1 MGWLPFPGGHGECV
15 GAGCCGPAGC
25 PPLTL
30 PEAVSAAWGLWGDGE
45 PQEAPRFPQAQQGP
59 LKHSRLT
66 AGRTKPTAAWR
77 VGRSLSPPFC
87 TPMSVARRK
96 REGNGHAG
104 MLARPC
110 PNRPGRRA
118 SPCVGHVLL
127 TQIVARQPAQT
138 AETHRADPVDVR
150 VCAWKAS
157 GSGYS
162 LSQMEMG
169 TPPIAL
175 WSESHTGLGWGLCLL
190 TIAESL
196 LYTRPDPS
204 ISSSSPYRT

>member
-25 PPLTL
+25 PPLT
-30 PEAVSAAWGLWGDGE
+30 PVAVSAAWGLWGDGE

-59 LKHSRLT
+59 LKHSRLM

-110 PNRPGRRA
+110 PNRPGWRA

-150 VCAWKAS
+150 VCACVCLEGLWLRVLIVSDGAGNPS
-157 GSGYS
+157 YCFMVRVTHRPRVG
-162 LSQMEMG
+162 
-169 TPPIAL
+169 AL
-175 WSESHTGLGWGLCLL
+175 PADTC
-190 TIAESL
+190 
-196 LYTRPDPS
+196 
-204 ISSSSPYRT
+204 